1 MWAIDHLSMILI
13 ILGGIGLGL
22 KGGFGI
28 DLAEQYLGT
37 YTNAVYISIGIAA
50 LWQLR
55 RQRFPVG

>member
-1 MWAIDHLSMILI
+1 MWAIDHVSMILI

-22 KGGFGI
+22 KGAFGVN
-28 DLAEQYLGT
+28 LSEYLGT
-37 YTNAVYISIGIAA
+37 YTNTVYIAIGVAA

>member
-1 MWAIDHLSMILI
+1 MILI

-22 KGGFGI
+22 KGAFGVN
-28 DLAEQYLGT
+28 LSEYLGT
-37 YTNAVYISIGIAA
+37 YTNTVYIAIGVAA